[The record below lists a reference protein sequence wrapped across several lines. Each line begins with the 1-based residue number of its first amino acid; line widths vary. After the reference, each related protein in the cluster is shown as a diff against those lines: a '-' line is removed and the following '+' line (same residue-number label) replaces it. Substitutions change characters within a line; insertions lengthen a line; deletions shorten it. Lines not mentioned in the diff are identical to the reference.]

1 MQLKPSP
8 KNYDAEESLL
18 GCVLLKGKEIYERV
32 SPWIRVSEAF
42 HSKENKRI
50 WETVVVLYKENSPID
65 IVTVNEKS
73 KAIFNK
79 EDAIS
84 SYYLSGLPQQVP
96 TTANAEEYARII
108 WEKYIQRETAKS
120 ANRLYNLSFDNGE
133 DIQRILDEHTRLVE
147 ELKEIQ
153 PSRAKTIEDI
163 VEEAKVNIKEGGN
176 IIPFGMGVLDYPA
189 GGMTRKEITVL
200 GGRPGHGK
208 TTLMINVLKSLIEQG
223 LKVMLFNREMSNTE
237 MIKKMCVLEDSQ
249 LLYANVRRNDFSDGS
264 DVLME
269 MQLKNI
275 KEKYANLIMYDHIRS
290 LSDTMSEI
298 AKHKPDVIIDD
309 YIQLIQADGANEGRR
324 FEIEKIMQEYKWI
337 CKSENASAF
346 LLSQLNREMDRRIN
360 PEPRMSDYSE
370 SGVIEQTA
378 ETAMFVFYGYNHDS
392 QSYDRFESK
401 IISAKARY
409 GNVGSYMV
417 GFNGNKCKFY
427 QNREEAFIDTEDKK
441 DKEARKK

>member
-264 DVLME
+264 DALME

>member
-275 KEKYANLIMYDHIRS
+275 KEKYSNLIMYDHIRS

-378 ETAMFVFYGYNHDS
+378 ETAMFVFYGYNFDS

>member
-1 MQLKPSP
+1 MEVKSYPRS
-8 KNYDAEESLL
+8 YSAEESLL
-18 GCVLLKGKEIYERV
+18 GAILLEGKSVYEKV
-32 SPWIRVSEAF
+32 SPWIRVDDAF
-42 HSKENKRI
+42 YKQENQKI
-50 WETVVVLYKENSPID
+50 WQTITLLYKENSPID
-65 IVTVNEKS
+65 IVTVMEKS
-73 KAIFNK
+73 KTIFSK
-79 EDAIS
+79 KDSITA
-84 SYYLSGLPQQVP
+84 YYLTGLPDNVAS
-96 TTANAEEYARII
+96 TANAEEYARII

-120 ANRLYNLSFDNGE
+120 SNKLYNLSFDDREDVQNILGE
-133 DIQRILDEHTRLVE
+133 HLRLIE
-147 ELKEIQ
+147 ELKELQ

-163 VEEAKVNIKEGGN
+163 VDEAKVNIKEGGN
-176 IIPFGMGVLDYPA
+176 IIPFGMEVLDFPA

-237 MIKKMCVLEDSQ
+237 MIKKMCVIEDSQ

-275 KEKYANLIMYDHIRS
+275 KKKYANLIMYDHIRS
-290 LSDTMSEI
+290 LSDTMTEI
-298 AKHKPDVIIDD
+298 SKHKPDVIIDD

-346 LLSQLNREMDRRIN
+346 LLSQLNREMDKRIN

-378 ETAMFVFYGYNHDS
+378 ETAMFVFYGYNFDS
-392 QSYDRFESK
+392 NAYDRYESK
-401 IISAKARY
+401 IISAKSRY

-427 QNREEAFIDTEDKK
+427 KTRDLAFNDTNNRINNNT
-441 DKEARKK
+441 